1 MEMNQF
7 IEKYCINRFGTNSL
21 KWDALQQRFGDPE
34 LISMWVAD
42 MEFRTP
48 ECVVEA
54 LSNRVNHG
62 IYGYSYIPDSY
73 YEAVQNWEYNHH
85 GYKVEKNG

>member
-7 IEKYCINRFGTNSL
+7 IEKYSIDRFGTNSL
-21 KWDALQQRFGDPE
+21 KWDALQQRFGDPD

-54 LSNRVNHG
+54 LKNRVEHG
-62 IYGYSYIPDSY
+62 IIHVFEFISGRSVLRGP
-73 YEAVQNWEYNHH
+73 HR
-85 GYKVEKNG
+85 